1 MKVRIPYRIS
11 LIVLAAV
18 ALLSVFSCSER
29 GRYADSV
36 MAAADSLMMSDP
48 HAALDALMIIDSAVV
63 LHIGSVQQ
71 SAMQPVELR
80 R

>member
-1 MKVRIPYRIS
+1 MKVRILYRIS
-11 LIVLAAV
+11 LMVLAAV

-36 MAAADSLMMSDP
+36 MAEADSLMMSDP
-48 HAALDALMIIDSAVV
+48 HAALDTLMIIDSAVV